1 MCRSS
6 AGAERLTLANNKGID
21 FNPGRK
27 NPLVLYGNALELQF
41 ADGTFDFLY
50 TNIMDHISDWPKFL
64 GEVKRVLRPGT
75 GIFFN
80 DLDQNEMDA
89 FAVHD
94 SVKERPQLEALMG
107 AKFRKVS
114 QRKVFDEKDPGKHFY
129 VYSSV

>member
-1 MCRSS
+1 M
-6 AGAERLTLANNKGID
+6 
-21 FNPGRK
+21 
-27 NPLVLYGNALELQF
+27 LYGNALELQF
-41 ADGTFDFLY
+41 ADGTFDFVY

-75 GIFFN
+75 GVLFN

-107 AKFRKVS
+107 AAFRKVS

-129 VYSSV
+129 VYRNA